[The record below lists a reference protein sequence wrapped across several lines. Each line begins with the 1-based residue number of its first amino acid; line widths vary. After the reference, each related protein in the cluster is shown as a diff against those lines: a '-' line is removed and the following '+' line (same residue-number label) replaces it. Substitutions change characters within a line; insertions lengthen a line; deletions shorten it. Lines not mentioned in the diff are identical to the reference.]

1 MAQISY
7 TQGEFALTREFTIPS
22 KCRALPTPAWLSNAA
37 AILILLALSAPA
49 AGQPQMGP
57 TSSASV
63 SISLSVSARY
73 ELRASDAANQNFEHG
88 AIGFCMTTNGQPMDL
103 PVRLV
108 RHAAEGA
115 MAGQLLNEEAAQ
127 LHWCAGES
135 WAIDPLRRGGP
146 GEAAPLMFVHP
157 E

>member
-1 MAQISY
+1 MAQVSF
-7 TQGEFALTREFTIPS
+7 TQGKSTFARQFTFLGKRRP
-22 KCRALPTPAWLSNAA
+22 LPTPAWLSNAA

-73 ELRASDAANQNFEHG
+73 ELRASDAAIHNFENG
-88 AIGFCMTTNGQPMDL
+88 DTGFCVTTNGQPMDL

-108 RHAAEGA
+108 RHAADGA
-115 MAGQLLNEEAAQ
+115 MAGQLLNEEAVQ

-146 GEAAPLMFVHP
+146 GEAAPLMIVHP

>member
-1 MAQISY
+1 MAHVSF
-7 TQGEFALTREFTIPS
+7 TQGKSTFAREFTVPGN
-22 KCRALPTPAWLSNAA
+22 RRPPPTPAWLSNAP

-57 TSSASV
+57 TSSASI

-73 ELRASDAANQNFEHG
+73 ELRANGVAIHGLEHG
-88 AIGFCMTTNGQPMDL
+88 ATSFCMTTNGRPMDL

-108 RHAAEGA
+108 RHAADGA
-115 MAGQLLNEEAAQ
+115 MAGQLLNEEAVQ
-127 LHWCAGES
+127 LHRCAGKS
-135 WAIDPLRRGGP
+135 WAIDPLRRGGS
-146 GEAAPLMFVHP
+146 GETAPLMIVHP